1 MASEFYRSMLYLG
14 IDEMKTTLRLQHLLA
29 TLTLAT
35 AALHGAAWAADLP
48 PDVQAKVEKAKK
60 RLVELAA
67 DATVLAA
74 VREANSHDAGGMT
87 NGKWVDLG
95 DTDPTVKAILGS
107 KVSGQIA
114 KWEQSDETVNKLILR
129 DQKGNLVAASVRPLI
144 FNNASRPVFAN
155 PIKGQAW
162 AAAEIKPD
170 TSTQIPSVHVAA
182 PVMDGGKAIGVLQ
195 SAVTAK

>member
-1 MASEFYRSMLYLG
+1 MN
-14 IDEMKTTLRLQHLLA
+14 TLPRLSSFLA
-29 TLTLAT
+29 CLVLA
-35 AALHGAAWAADLP
+35 AAAVQPAARAADLP
-48 PDVQAKVEKAKK
+48 ADVQAKVEKAKK

-67 DATVLAA
+67 DAGVVAA
-74 VREANSHDAGGMT
+74 VREANNHDAGGMT

-95 DTDPTVKAILGS
+95 DADPAVKAILGS
-107 KVSGQIA
+107 KVSAQIA

-162 AAAEIKPD
+162 AAGEIKPD

-182 PVMDGGKAIGVLQ
+182 PVMDGGKPIGVLQ